1 MSAITPKQF
10 AEETFALLKKCVAE
24 EYEDATE
31 QEREQAMARI
41 LNAWSEKMFMGPVE
55 KTIEAKL
62 KEKNT

>member
-10 AEETFALLKKCVAE
+10 AEEAFTLLKQCVAE

-41 LNAWSEKMFMGPVE
+41 MDAWSKQMFMGP
-55 KTIEAKL
+55 A
-62 KEKNT
+62 EKNNG